1 MAKRPAPLVGRAF
14 YFILALIIATGVAAG
29 FHPRLERY
37 LLHSPTPLPLILYV
51 HAAVFTGWVI
61 LFVLQSALIGIGRV
75 KLHRKVGVFGLVL
88 GVAVAIIGFA
98 TAIVMARFRAQPGHA
113 DGVPFLVLT
122 LNDMIEYS
130 IFFALAIY
138 WRKKPEFH
146 RRLMFIATCTLTSA
160 AVRRLLPNSAPDQ
173 WIYVGVDA
181 LILLGLGGDWIINKR
196 LHAVYLYGFAAALL
210 GQLIAMYLYLSGSPA
225 WLAIGHWLI
234 GARPSS

>member
-37 LLHSPTPLPLILYV
+37 LLHSPLRCPSYSTCTRGLHGLGDPFRAPE
-51 HAAVFTGWVI
+51 
-61 LFVLQSALIGIGRV
+61 ALIGIGRV

-160 AVRRLLPNSAPDQ
+160 AVRRSANSAPDS
-173 WIYVGVDA
+173 
-181 LILLGLGGDWIINKR
+181 
-196 LHAVYLYGFAAALL
+196 GFTLVL
-210 GQLIAMYLYLSGSPA
+210 TL
-225 WLAIGHWLI
+225 
-234 GARPSS
+234 